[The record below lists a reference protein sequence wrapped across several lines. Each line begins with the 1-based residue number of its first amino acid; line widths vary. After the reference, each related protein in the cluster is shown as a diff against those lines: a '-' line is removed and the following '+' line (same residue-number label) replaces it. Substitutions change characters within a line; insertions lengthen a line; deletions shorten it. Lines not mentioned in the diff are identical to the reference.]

1 VFRASRGSQR
11 FQGQPDDLFER
22 MAAALSAKF
31 AEMDKDGSGMITK
44 DEFAALLKQGNPKI
58 DDKSVMT
65 VWSKLDSDS
74 SGKLSFDE
82 LANYLGNSS
91 EKMEFKNPGMSD
103 ACKTFCDV
111 FKSLTYKNDEG
122 RVARGH
128 AFTGCDPNGNGYV
141 SLAEV
146 DGWIQKVLITYFGQ
160 KGCDGDPKEEGTR
173 IWKCFRAS
181 YIRAHT
187 DAKDIGGGGSRADD
201 YVTAKEFR
209 LLNAYLILYAAMYD
223 AFALVDGG
231 GGSVEDKSG
240 DDRKMTLAEWKK
252 GYKTVGKHGFVGLRD
267 AAMLDEKGA
276 EEVFK
281 KMNSGKD
288 AEGKEYGN
296 DSVVMLAEFC
306 AYVEK
311 CEVAAKTPWGEA
323 LGA

>member
-1 VFRASRGSQR
+1 MPKTKPPS
-11 FQGQPDDLFER
+11 LK
-22 MAAALSAKF
+22 AKF
-31 AEMDKDGSGMITK
+31 AQVDKDGSGKISL
-44 DEFAALLKQGNPKI
+44 DEFKALLKQGDPNI
-58 DDKSVMT
+58 SESSVMT
-65 VWSKLDSDS
+65 VWKKCDKDGSGSISSSELADYLS
-74 SGKLSFDE
+74 SGDKSD
-82 LANYLGNSS
+82 
-91 EKMEFKNPGMSD
+91 FKHPGMSP

-111 FKSLTYKNDEG
+111 FASLTLQSEAGKE
-122 RVARGH
+122 ARAH
-128 AFTGCDPNGNGYV
+128 AFTACDPNGNGYV

-146 DGWIQKVLITYFGQ
+146 DGWIQKVLITYFAQGE
-160 KGCDGDPKEEGTR
+160 CDGDPKEEGVR

-187 DAKDIGGGGSRADD
+187 DAKDVAESKTSHSDD

-209 LLNAYLILYAAMYD
+209 VLCVYLILYAAMYD
-223 AFALVDGG
+223 AFALIDGG

-240 DDRKMTLAEWKK
+240 DDRKMTLAEWKQ
-252 GYKTVGKHGFVGLRD
+252 GYKTVAKHGFVGLSD
-267 AAMLDEKGA
+267 AAKLDAAGA

-311 CEVAAKTPWGEA
+311 CEIDAGTPFGQA

>member
-1 VFRASRGSQR
+1 
-11 FQGQPDDLFER
+11 
-22 MAAALSAKF
+22 M
-31 AEMDKDGSGMITK
+31 
-44 DEFAALLKQGNPKI
+44 ALLKQGNPKI
-58 DDKSVMT
+58 DDKSIST
-65 VWSKLDSDS
+65 VWAKLDCDGN
-74 SGKLSFDE
+74 GKLSFE
-82 LANYLGNSS
+82 EIANYLGNSS
-91 EKMEFKNPGMSD
+91 DKMEFKNPGMSP
-103 ACKTFCDV
+103 ACQTFCDV
-111 FKSLTYKNDEG
+111 FKSLTYKTEEG

-128 AFTGCDPNGNGYV
+128 AFAACDPNGNGYV

-187 DAKDIGGGGSRADD
+187 DAKDIAGGGSRAD
-201 YVTAKEFR
+201 
-209 LLNAYLILYAAMYD
+209 
-223 AFALVDGG
+223 
-231 GGSVEDKSG
+231 DKSG
-240 DDRKMTLAEWKK
+240 DDRKMTLDEWKK
-252 GYKTVGKHGFVGLRD
+252 GYKSVAKHGFVGLRD
-267 AAMLDEKGA
+267 AAMLDEAGA
-276 EEVFK
+276 VEVFK

>member
-1 VFRASRGSQR
+1 
-11 FQGQPDDLFER
+11 
-22 MAAALSAKF
+22 MAAALKAKF
-31 AEMDKDGSGMITK
+31 AEVDKDGSGMITQ
-44 DEFAALLKQGNPKI
+44 DEFKALLKQGNPKI

-65 VWSKLDSDS
+65 VWSKLDSDG
-74 SGKLSFDE
+74 SGKLSFEE

-91 EKMEFKNPGMSD
+91 EKMEFKNPGMSP
-103 ACKTFCDV
+103 ACQTFCDV

-128 AFTGCDPNGNGYV
+128 AFAACDPNGNGYV

-187 DAKDIGGGGSRADD
+187 DAKDIAGGGSRADD

-209 LLNAYLILYAAMYD
+209 LLCAYLILYAAMYD
-223 AFALVDGG
+223 AFALIDGG

-252 GYKTVGKHGFVGLRD
+252 GYKTVAKHGFVGLRD
-267 AAMLDEKGA
+267 AAKLDEKGA

-306 AYVEK
+306 AWVEK